1 MKKAFLILAVLMLT
15 ALPQAARA
23 EAEIGQA
30 APGFTLTGID
40 GAAHSLA
47 EYAGKT
53 VVLEWTNFECPF
65 VKKHYVSGNMQKLQE
80 EYTAK
85 GVIWLSVNSSAPG
98 NQGNFESA
106 EWQKR
111 AADWNV
117 KSTAI
122 LLDPDGTAGH
132 AYGAKTTPHLFIVD
146 GKGAL
151 VYRGAIDDAPGTD
164 AAQIAGAKN
173 YVRAALDAVLA
184 GEPVAEPST
193 KSYGCSVK
201 Y

>member
-1 MKKAFLILAVLMLT
+1 MKKTFLILT
-15 ALPQAARA
+15 ALLFLASPQAARA

-30 APGFTLTGID
+30 APAFTLTGID
-40 GAAHSLA
+40 GAAHSLSD
-47 EYAGKT
+47 YAGKT

-65 VKKHYVSGNMQKLQE
+65 VKKHYGSGNMQKLQA

-85 GVIWLSVNSSAPG
+85 GVVWLSINSSAPG
-98 NQGNFESA
+98 NQGNFEPA
-106 EWQKR
+106 EWTKR
-111 AADWNV
+111 AAAWNV

-122 LLDPDGTAGH
+122 LLDPDGTVGR
-132 AYGAKTTPHLFIVD
+132 AYGAKTTPHVFIVN
-146 GKGAL
+146 GSGAL
-151 VYRGAIDDAPGTD
+151 IYRGAIDDTPGTD
-164 AAQIAGAKN
+164 PVQIAGAKN
-173 YVRAALDAVLA
+173 YVRAALDAALT